1 MAKDWRGG
9 QELTFSKV
17 LARNKKKHM
26 RLALQE
32 TYAYMKGYAQAKRGS
47 VNEATARRWKKKDKY
62 GRRKYK

>member
-17 LARNKKKHM
+17 LAKNKKKHM

-47 VNEATARRWKKKDKY
+47 INETTARRWKKKDKY
-62 GRRKYK
+62 GRPKKK

>member
-1 MAKDWRGG
+1 
-9 QELTFSKV
+9 
-17 LARNKKKHM
+17 M